1 MMKSSMG
8 KKKGPSVLV
17 TDSRERPLKLGNSS
31 SNPIAGAGGPGKAYQ
46 SKSTRLVSVDNL
58 LFSTSEIPSGQSRNL
73 PNRRRDTKRRGSGLL
88 SLGVLPQNVPGRST
102 KVTEKLVLLPE
113 TIQASDHIDEEG
125 LPYGHESDEY
135 GKTKPLNDIEK
146 DFLNKRGAIRGKSY
160 AERLP
165 KDKRADKL
173 ARVTAYC
180 TAQGYKTQATAAFV
194 KKSHGARTKLY
205 DDCLYI
211 AYHLPLLPGT
221 EGIRIRSSPIL
232 KCPGGKAVLDE
243 EIERSEQ
250 RDYYE
255 SFFEE
260 RDKYRVRDGES
271 ISPGKKEDDRK
282 WMEEERRSRKDFLM
296 MNQTLRS
303 NSSNDISAAAKYIA
317 EMFVFSYGVVVF
329 WNFTE
334 KQEKD
339 ILADLTFSNNN
350 KANSLVTRPLEEDDF
365 EKEEFHFEYSSNVEG
380 SRVFNDMITLRSG
393 DHMIKLT
400 MSYAI
405 AQSTKLSLF
414 EEQMSRTML
423 DAQHIPKYLALTG
436 QLGLSRSQILKILGN
451 LFKSRVDVNLSSN
464 ILDVPNFFWDS
475 EPTLHPLY
483 FAILEYLEIAPR
495 IKALNR
501 RCKVFLELAEI
512 LSDSIADTKMSRITW
527 IIIFLIIISICVTIL
542 EVGLRSMLYDR
553 RKFAMENIKYD
564 MDWIK
569 PQFTSQ
575 QLEKICGTRTV
586 GKTFAGT

>member
-1 MMKSSMG
+1 MVKSSVG

-17 TDSRERPLKLGNSS
+17 TDSRERSLTLGKSLNY
-31 SNPIAGAGGPGKAYQ
+31 PRAGAGSPGKAHQ
-46 SKSTRLVSVDNL
+46 STSTRLISVDNL
-58 LFSTSEIPSGQSRNL
+58 LCSTSEIPSGQSRNL
-73 PNRRRDTKRRGSGLL
+73 PNWRRETKRRGSGLL
-88 SLGVLPQNVPGRST
+88 SLGLLPQNVPGRST

-113 TIQASDHIDEEG
+113 TIQVNDHIDEE
-125 LPYGHESDEY
+125 LPYGHESDEDDR
-135 GKTKPLNDIEK
+135 TRPLNDTEK
-146 DFLNKRGAIRGKSY
+146 DFLNARGGIRGKSY

-180 TAQGYKTQATAAFV
+180 TAQGYKTKATAAFV

-232 KCPGGKAVLDE
+232 KSPGGKAVLDE

-250 RDYYE
+250 RDYHE
-255 SFFEE
+255 GFFEE
-260 RDKYRVRDGES
+260 RDKYRVRDGEG

-282 WMEEERRSRKDFLM
+282 WMEEERRSREKLLM
-296 MNQTLRS
+296 MNQALGP
-303 NSSNDISAAAKYIA
+303 NSSDDLSAAAKFLA
-317 EMFVFSYGVVVF
+317 EMFVFSYGVMVF

-350 KANSLVTRPLEEDDF
+350 NANSLVTRPLEEGDF

-414 EEQMSRTML
+414 EEQMCRTML

-553 RKFAMENIKYD
+553 RKFRVEQIKYEK
-564 MDWIK
+564 DWTE

-575 QLEKICGTRTV
+575 QLEKICGTSIV
-586 GKTFAGT
+586 GKTFAET